1 MLLIEYLSH
10 IRTRLVVTKTRLTFL
25 TLAYDFLIIIFIRRS
40 SIFVLLTGALLE
52 CLIVGVTWVMAVS
65 NYRLLK
71 CVSVRVISDV
81 LLWHHQP
88 LIGMLGRVSL
98 TILHTEGI
106 SYINSVVCFTCE
118 VA

>member
-1 MLLIEYLSH
+1 
-10 IRTRLVVTKTRLTFL
+10 
-25 TLAYDFLIIIFIRRS
+25 
-40 SIFVLLTGALLE
+40 
-52 CLIVGVTWVMAVS
+52 MAVS

-71 CVSVRVISDV
+71 CVGIRVISDV

-88 LIGMLGRVSL
+88 LIRMLGRVSL

-106 SYINSVVCFTCE
+106 SNINSVVCFTCE